1 MTVMRDEIAE
11 IPSVVRRLLADQEAA
26 RAEVATA
33 IRRARPRWAS
43 IVARGTSDH
52 AGVYA
57 QYVWGSRN
65 GLPVALAAPSLFTR
79 YAASPDVAKALVVG
93 ISPSSAAFTTFSTLP
108 SRPPP
113 RAHRCGRPALQ
124 FLQKTIEALEVRV
137 PDGPILLEPGVGFA
151 KRLPVEPPGPP
162 LGILSNG
169 DEPRPLEN
177 FQVFGDR
184 GLADRE
190 WFREL
195 RDRCL
200 AAREASQNGAPAI
213 SRVLRRTDRGT

>member
-1 MTVMRDEIAE
+1 MTEADTLEIARE
-11 IPSVVRRLLADQEAA
+11 AILVMLQVSGPMMLL
-26 RAEVATA
+26 
-33 IRRARPRWAS
+33 S
-43 IVARGTSDH
+43 
-52 AGVYA
+52 
-57 QYVWGSRN
+57 
-65 GLPVALAAPSLFTR
+65 
-79 YAASPDVAKALVVG
+79 LVVG

-200 AAREASQNGAPAI
+200 AAREASQNGAPRRIGEREKRGIEAI
-213 SRVLRRTDRGT
+213 